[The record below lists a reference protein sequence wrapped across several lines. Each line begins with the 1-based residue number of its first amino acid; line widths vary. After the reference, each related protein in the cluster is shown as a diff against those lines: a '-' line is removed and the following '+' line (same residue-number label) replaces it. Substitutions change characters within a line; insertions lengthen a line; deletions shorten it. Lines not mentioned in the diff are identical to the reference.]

1 VKRVYYGWRIALAA
15 FLNLFFAVGI
25 LYYGFPVFYPA
36 LVNGLGFTRAQTTQG
51 FLLGFVF
58 VGLLFGLVA
67 GALIDRLGP
76 GQVIRWGI
84 GFLGLSLVL
93 MGRMSHL
100 WQYYLLCVVEVVG
113 YTLAGPIPNQV
124 LVSRWF
130 QAKRGRVMGY
140 AYLGLGMGG
149 VISAPLINTLIN
161 RVGWRGAFEI
171 LGVAMLVILFP
182 VAQWVTRSSP
192 SELGLNPDGLSSVA
206 ELGQPAAQQ
215 DVGVRRALRTR
226 NFWLIL
232 VGCTLVIGAIGTV
245 IQHLIL
251 LLQDQGYSIGYA
263 SHVMSALLM
272 ASLVGRVIAGYC
284 ADCFRKKNVMASFY
298 LLAGLCVPLLFLA
311 RRPAAVWGF
320 AVLFGLAM
328 GADYMLIPLVTAE
341 CFGISGLGK
350 LLALII
356 MGYSVG
362 QWTGPVLAGRIF
374 DATRSYDAAWATM
387 TVAGVLGAATIYTIS
402 PRSHV
407 TPAIS
412 PPSHVTPPKAGVH
425 CRQGGF
431 PPSRE

>member
-1 VKRVYYGWRIALAA
+1 VKRIYYGWWIALAA

-25 LYYGFPVFYPA
+25 LYYGLPVFYPA

-67 GALIDRLGP
+67 GALIDRLGA

-84 GFLGLSLVL
+84 GFLGLSLIF
-93 MGRMSHL
+93 MGRMSSL
-100 WQYYLLCVVEVVG
+100 WQYYLLCVAEVVG

-171 LGVAMLVILFP
+171 LGIAILAILFP
-182 VAQWVTRSSP
+182 VAQWVTRSTP
-192 SELGLNPDGLSSVA
+192 GELGLKPDGLLSSSA
-206 ELGQPAAQQ
+206 PAQTAAQQ
-215 DVGVRRALRTR
+215 DVAVRGAVRTL

-232 VGCTLVIGAIGTV
+232 GGCTLVIGAIGTV

-251 LLQDQGYSIGYA
+251 FLRDQGYSAGYA
-263 SHVMSALLM
+263 SRVMSALLM
-272 ASLVGRVIAGYC
+272 ASLIGRVIAGYC
-284 ADCFRKKNVMASFY
+284 ADSFRKKNVMALFY
-298 LLAGLCVPLLFLA
+298 LLLALCIPLLFLA
-311 RRPAAVWGF
+311 QRPVAVWVF

-356 MGYSVG
+356 MAYSIG
-362 QWTGPVLAGRIF
+362 QWLGPVLAGRIF
-374 DATRSYDAAWATM
+374 DATRSYDAAWAMM

-402 PRSHV
+402 PRSRV
-407 TPAIS
+407 TPA
-412 PPSHVTPPKAGVH
+412 KAGVH
-425 CRQGGF
+425 L
-431 PPSRE
+431 